1 MTQKKNK
8 IFSGAYV
15 ALLMLFLY
23 LPILVLIVFSF
34 NSSKG
39 YSWTGFSFKWYVDL
53 FSNELILNSL
63 KNTLIVAFIS
73 SIFATVIG
81 ASAAIGV
88 FSMQNKFAK
97 NTIKSVTN
105 LPLLMPEIVTGISMM
120 LLFITVGSLINANI
134 LGFGTILI
142 AHITFS
148 LPYVILSVMPK
159 LKQLD
164 PNLSEAALDL
174 GCTPLQAFWKVEL
187 PAILPGIF
195 SGMIMAFT
203 LSLDDFVIS
212 YFTTGASFKTFPTY
226 IYSLVKKPFK
236 PNIYALSSIM
246 TVAILILLIIS
257 NIVSSKDSSAKPQK
271 AKPAKGGKA

>member
-1 MTQKKNK
+1 M
-8 IFSGAYV
+8 
-15 ALLMLFLY
+15 
-23 LPILVLIVFSF
+23 VL
-34 NSSKG
+34 
-39 YSWTGFSFKWYVDL
+39 
-53 FSNELILNSL
+53 
-63 KNTLIVAFIS
+63 
-73 SIFATVIG
+73 
-81 ASAAIGV
+81 
-88 FSMQNKFAK
+88 
-97 NTIKSVTN
+97 
-105 LPLLMPEIVTGISMM
+105 
-120 LLFITVGSLINANI
+120 
-134 LGFGTILI
+134 
-142 AHITFS
+142 AHIAFCI
-148 LPYVILSVMPK
+148 PYVILSVMPK

-187 PAILPGIF
+187 PAILPGIV

-257 NIVSSKDSSAKPQK
+257 NIVSSKDNSAKPKKSK
-271 AKPAKGGKA
+271 APKGGKA

>member
-81 ASAAIGV
+81 AALCEG
-88 FSMQNKFAK
+88 
-97 NTIKSVTN
+97 
-105 LPLLMPEIVTGISMM
+105 
-120 LLFITVGSLINANI
+120 TV
-134 LGFGTILI
+134 
-142 AHITFS
+142 
-148 LPYVILSVMPK
+148 
-159 LKQLD
+159 
-164 PNLSEAALDL
+164 
-174 GCTPLQAFWKVEL
+174 
-187 PAILPGIF
+187 
-195 SGMIMAFT
+195 
-203 LSLDDFVIS
+203 
-212 YFTTGASFKTFPTY
+212 
-226 IYSLVKKPFK
+226 
-236 PNIYALSSIM
+236 
-246 TVAILILLIIS
+246 
-257 NIVSSKDSSAKPQK
+257 
-271 AKPAKGGKA
+271 